1 MAEYESGYAYIETA
15 TSLKEKVAKIDNII
29 DCLLNT
35 ALKAV
40 ENDDVTEYWLDDGQT
55 KIKTVFRSSLDVTKA
70 IAGYERV
77 RNIYLNR
84 INGRSVQL
92 LDKNSNR

>member
-15 TSLKEKVAKIDNII
+15 TSIKQKVVCIDSII
-29 DCLLNT
+29 DGLLNS

-40 ENDDVTEYWLDDGQT
+40 ENEDISEYWLDDGQT
-55 KIKTVFRSSLDVTKA
+55 KIKTVYRS
-70 IAGYERV
+70 AGQVMESICGFEKI

-84 INGRSVQL
+84 INGFSVQL
-92 LDKNSNR
+92 IDKNSNF